1 VLFTLGEPINWYLY
15 QSSLTATSVVSGK
28 AAIRALRAYSRTF
41 SLIFLIALIAG
52 SVGSLF
58 YAHWRKG
65 LAIPTLAICI
75 QALALIGAGE
85 VQARYMY
92 ILWYVGPLF
101 IGGTAYGYLD
111 SQRRPA
117 LQACLRAAWP
127 KLAIALCAL
136 CAVLLASF
144 AFAQQWDGRMLDLRN
159 FRQTGTN
166 YGLSSNYIASIQ
178 PRNSAKQVFQL
189 RLRHPGATRM
199 GDRIRVTGRVFVGD
213 DAPRTLRLLVR
224 GDEALPEGSSSTHR
238 DDDSAP
244 LEARILANGREL
256 ERIAVFPQMRGTFV
270 EIQGVQPTNGGVD
283 LTFSLVSKQEI
294 ESPLPMG
301 SSVYFEYVTLSKR

>member
-1 VLFTLGEPINWYLY
+1 
-15 QSSLTATSVVSGK
+15 
-28 AAIRALRAYSRTF
+28 
-41 SLIFLIALIAG
+41 
-52 SVGSLF
+52 
-58 YAHWRKG
+58 
-65 LAIPTLAICI
+65 
-75 QALALIGAGE
+75 
-85 VQARYMY
+85 
-92 ILWYVGPLF
+92 
-101 IGGTAYGYLD
+101 
-111 SQRRPA
+111 
-117 LQACLRAAWP
+117 
-127 KLAIALCAL
+127 
-136 CAVLLASF
+136 
-144 AFAQQWDGRMLDLRN
+144 
-159 FRQTGTN
+159 
-166 YGLSSNYIASIQ
+166 
-178 PRNSAKQVFQL
+178 
-189 RLRHPGATRM
+189 M